1 MKIHV
6 PRIAQPLFRQAD
18 TVLLVGL
25 IKSVDTVPVANR
37 DVFRV
42 VVRDV
47 ATRQTLRFDLG
58 QENWN
63 GNCWV
68 VPEDYTGEIQ

>member
-1 MKIHV
+1 MKINV

-18 TVLLVGL
+18 TILLIGL
-25 IKSVDTVPVANR
+25 IKSVDTVPVAAR

-47 ATRQTLRFDLG
+47 ETRKTLRFDLS
-58 QENWN
+58 QENWD
-63 GNCWV
+63 GKQWV
-68 VPEDYTGEIQ
+68 VTEDITGEIQ